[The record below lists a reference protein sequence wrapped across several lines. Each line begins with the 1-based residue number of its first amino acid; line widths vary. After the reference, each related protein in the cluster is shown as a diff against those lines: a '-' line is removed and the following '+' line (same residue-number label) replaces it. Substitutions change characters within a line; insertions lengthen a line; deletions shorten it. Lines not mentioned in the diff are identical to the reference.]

1 VTYRNPGV
9 EAVDG
14 GACGKTA
21 QTCGETRTTQPEHE
35 LELGQKLTMADNNEG
50 SQNSVQ
56 RKETGTR
63 KRGNRRR
70 ISPERHGRRK
80 NEAKRSTSA
89 TEQGLQ
95 EEPWLADV
103 RRRTG
108 AWRRDEEAA
117 GADLARCTDK

>member
-1 VTYRNPGV
+1 LRENST
-9 EAVDG
+9 D
-14 GACGKTA
+14 
-21 QTCGETRTTQPEHE
+21 TRRDEDDATPEHE

-80 NEAKRSTSA
+80 NEAKRSTST

-108 AWRRDEEAA
+108 AWRKDEEAA